1 MVAIRPL
8 TPADADAFQAF
19 VRALSLESR
28 IQRFLHPLRELSPA
42 SLAALTRAPSTRQAG
57 LAAWAGGRIVGE
69 ARYVLLEDGYRA
81 EFAIAVADDYRRQ
94 GLGTRLLDE
103 MVRTAGSAGVQA
115 LEGEVLRTNRPILD
129 FLQASGFRI
138 RSCPG
143 DARLLLAERFLTQ
156 EKKAA

>member
-1 MVAIRPL
+1 MIRPL

-19 VRALSLESR
+19 VRGLSLEAR

-42 SLAALTRAPSTRQAG
+42 SLAALTRAPSPRQVG

-69 ARYVLLEDGYRA
+69 ARIVVLDDPSRA
-81 EFAIAVADDYRRQ
+81 EFAVAVADDLRRQ
-94 GLGTRLLDE
+94 GLGRRLLARLLQEADA
-103 MVRTAGSAGVQA
+103 RGISI
-115 LEGEVLRTNRPILD
+115 LEGEVLRTNRPMLD
-129 FLQASGFRI
+129 FLQASGFRV

-143 DARLLLAERFLTQ
+143 DARLLLAERFPTL